1 MRYLIFLLALCL
13 PSITLADDEKLEK
26 EKALELISSTVQIE
40 HSDSQGTGIILYSE
54 ISEDD
59 PRIKK
64 TYVLTNEHV
73 VEGEDSAC
81 KVSTFVFLKKR
92 NTVGKRQY
100 DAKVVF
106 VSDKHDIALVEIETP
121 VTENFKTVR
130 IASTDSWDKM
140 TLCDPVYLVS
150 CGAGTVPCLTKGTLS
165 SVNKA
170 ETEMGMTASIIFGS
184 SGGGIYN
191 SKGELVGL
199 ANAVK
204 VTRRGRHPIP
214 HKALGIPL
222 TTVLKEIE
230 NSDYDFILEQEEE
243 EADDIPDDWH
253 WDDWED
259 EDNSQPQAEP
269 QTKPKK
275 KAWF

>member
-1 MRYLIFLLALCL
+1 MRKLILLLALCL
-13 PSITLADDEKLEK
+13 PTLAHADDTLAKK
-26 EKALELISSTVQIE
+26 KALELINSTVQIE
-40 HSDSQGTGIILYSE
+40 NKDSQGTGIILYSE

-73 VEGEDSAC
+73 VEKGDAAC
-81 KVSTFVFLKKR
+81 KVSTFVFLKQR

-106 VSDKHDIALVEIETP
+106 ISDDYDIALVEIETP
-121 VTENFKTVR
+121 ITENFKTVK
-130 IASTDSWDKM
+130 IASTESWDEM
-140 TLCDPVYLVS
+140 TLCDKVYLVS

-191 SKGELVGL
+191 SKGELIGL

-204 VTRRGRHPIP
+204 VTRQGRHPIP

-222 TTVLKEIE
+222 TTILKEIE
-230 NSDYDFILEQEEE
+230 NSDYDFILE
-243 EADDIPDDWH
+243 EADEAPELEGIPDNWH
-253 WDDWED
+253 WDNGEKEE
-259 EDNSQPQAEP
+259 EDNSNK
-269 QTKPKK
+269 KPNKI
-275 KAWF
+275 WY